1 MNEET
6 TLIQRVQD
14 FLDRRNPVIKRDQ
27 DDLKQSRSLSSGFAF
42 TEEDDD
48 FRGEDRAKIVAN
60 VLRPWVNTVIS
71 NYTSNP
77 FGIGVKRASGEGAP
91 EINAILD
98 YVQSKC
104 DFTDLASEILEAVL
118 NDGYAYVLTTNE
130 VDDPETNSQYPRPI
144 ILDSNRTF
152 MDDSEDPTGADCDMA
167 VYVSVIKKS
176 KAESMYGISKFK
188 LKQATD
194 PFAQY
199 NFVPDS
205 VNYTT
210 IATIYEV
217 VEGGVQV
224 SKMCHGIELDEPVI
238 IAGMKRLPIVRI
250 AGEKVY
256 MPTTEQW
263 HYRGAYWFVYDLL
276 RVINYQM
283 SLHAERVAAAPTAKM
298 MVDSRVIA
306 GNEDDWNSI
315 NKQPKAYV
323 KYNAVDETGNA
334 LPVPQVF
341 PIDKDNTDLISG
353 VQSMTQMVTS
363 ILGAPTGEP
372 PKNETE
378 VSVLLRKS
386 ISEATANRY
395 IKSLGEG
402 LEAIGEVILQWLPT
416 LFDVERN
423 YNNQMLMAINDI
435 NSYVVVVD
443 SGPVISSQQSKTV
456 AQLMAVDRL
465 LASNPTSKIIPVI
478 IKNLDMPQE
487 DKQIILQQLMSA
499 NQPVVDPAMQQA
511 MAQKDEQLQQATVVL
526 QEKDKQIS
534 MLQQSLFEM
543 QNDSKASMWETQQ
556 KLAFEERK
564 HMMDLQWEREKFMME
579 LQAKAGKLTFDA
591 IEQEKDRQL
600 EAQIEADKM
609 RVELEKDRNN
619 AREQAMQIEVPVFTN
634 SKFTG

>member
-60 VLRPWVNTVIS
+60 VLRPWINTVIS

-298 MVDSRVIA
+298 MVDARVIA

-323 KYNAVDETGNA
+323 KYNAVDETGMA
-334 LPVPQVF
+334 LPPPQPF
-341 PIDKDNTDLISG
+341 PVDKDNGDLVTG
-353 VQSMTQMVTS
+353 VQTMTQMVTS

-386 ISEATANRY
+386 VSEATANRY
-395 IKSLGEG
+395 IKSLCEG

-416 LFDVERN
+416 LFDIERN
-423 YNNQMLMAINDI
+423 YNNQMLQAVNDI
-435 NSYVVVVD
+435 SSYVVVVD
-443 SGPVISSQQSKTV
+443 SGPVIASQQSKTV

-465 LASNPTSKIIPVI
+465 LASNPTSKIIPTI

-487 DKQIILQQLMSA
+487 DKQIIIQQLGQA
-499 NQPVVDPAMQQA
+499 QQPVVDPAMQQA
-511 MAQKDEQLQQATVVL
+511 MAAKDQEIAKMQATL
-526 QEKDKQIS
+526 QSMAKENSALQIQ
-534 MLQQSLFEM
+534 LNEFVD
-543 QNDSKASMWETQQ
+543 DSEIKIRIAQMDNET
-556 KLAFEERK
+556 KIYLKRLDLAAA
-564 HMMDLQWEREKFMME
+564 DAE
-579 LQAKAGKLTFDA
+579 LQAKLQADFMTQQAKLQN
-591 IEQEKDRQL
+591 ELVKKRMELRKD
-600 EAQIEADKM
+600 
-609 RVELEKDRNN
+609 VPV
-619 AREQAMQIEVPVFTN
+619 VPVFN
-634 SKFTG
+634 EGRF

>member
-1 MNEET
+1 MEET
-6 TLIQRVQD
+6 QLLQRVQD

-60 VLRPWVNTVIS
+60 VLRPWINTVIS
-71 NYTSNP
+71 SYTANP
-77 FGIGVKRASGEGAP
+77 FGIGVRRTNGMGAP
-91 EINAILD
+91 EMNTILD

-104 DFTDLASEILEAVL
+104 DFTDLASNILEAVL

-130 VDDPETNSQYPRPI
+130 IDDPQTNSQYPHPI
-144 ILDSNRTF
+144 LLDSSRTF

-167 VYVSVIKKS
+167 MYVSVIKKT
-176 KAESMYGISKFK
+176 KAESQYGINRYA
-188 LKQATD
+188 LRQASD

-199 NFVPDS
+199 NFVKDS
-205 VNYTT
+205 TNYTT

-217 VEGGVQV
+217 VDDGVKV
-224 SKMCHGIELDEPVI
+224 SKMCHGIELDTPVI
-238 IAGMKRLPIVRI
+238 IAGMTRLPIVRI

-283 SLHAERVAAAPTAKM
+283 SLHAERVASAPTAKIM
-298 MVDSRVIA
+298 LDPRVLA
-306 GNEDDWNSI
+306 GNEDDWNGI

-323 KYNAVDETGNA
+323 KINAVDETGSP
-334 LPVPQVF
+334 LPLPQAF
-341 PIDKDNTDLISG
+341 PVDKDNSDLISG

-372 PKNETE
+372 PRNETE

-386 ISEATANRY
+386 VSEATANRY
-395 IKSLGEG
+395 IKALCEG

-423 YNNQMLMAINDI
+423 YNNQMLAAISDI
-435 NSYVVVVD
+435 SAYTVVVD
-443 SGPVISSQQSKTV
+443 SGPVIASQQSKTV

-465 LASNPTSKIIPVI
+465 LASNPASKIIPVI
-478 IKNLDMPQE
+478 VKNLDMPQE
-487 DKQIILQQLMSA
+487 DKQIIIQQLATS
-499 NQPVVDPAMQQA
+499 QQSVVDPAMQQA
-511 MAQKDEQLQQATVVL
+511 MVAKDQQIAQMQATIEQQAKQNSAL
-526 QEKDKQIS
+526 QIQLNEYID
-534 MLQQSLFEM
+534 
-543 QNDSKASMWETQQ
+543 DSEIKLRIAQMDNETKIFLKRLELSASNE
-556 KLAFEERK
+556 
-564 HMMDLQWEREKFMME
+564 E
-579 LQAKAGKLTFDA
+579 LQAQLQADFMTQQAKL
-591 IEQEKDRQL
+591 Q
-600 EAQIEADKM
+600 ADLAKKRM
-609 RVELEKDRNN
+609 ELR
-619 AREQAMQIEVPVFTN
+619 AAVPEVPVFSN
-634 SKFTG
+634 GRFV

>member
-1 MNEET
+1 MEDI
-6 TLIQRVQD
+6 TLLQRVKD

-42 TEEDDD
+42 TERDDE

-60 VLRPWVNTVIS
+60 VLRPWINTVIS
-71 NYTSNP
+71 SYTANP
-77 FGIGVKRASGEGAP
+77 FGVGVKRSNGMGAP
-91 EINAILD
+91 EMNMILD

-104 DFTDLASEILEAVL
+104 DFTDLAANILEAVL

-130 VDDPETNSQYPRPI
+130 VDDPETNSQYPHPI
-144 ILDSNRTF
+144 LLDSNRTF

-167 VYVSVIKKS
+167 VYVSVIKKT
-176 KAESMYGISKFK
+176 KAESIYNIDRYK

-194 PFAQY
+194 PFAEY
-199 NFVPDS
+199 NFLKDS
-205 VNYTT
+205 INYTT
-210 IATIYEV
+210 IATVYEV
-217 VEGGVQV
+217 VEDGVQV
-224 SKMCHGIELDEPVI
+224 SKLCHGIEIDEPVI

-263 HYRGAYWFVYDLL
+263 HYRGAYWFVFDIL

-298 MVDSRVIA
+298 MLDARVIA
-306 GNEDDWNSI
+306 GNEDDWKNM
-315 NKQPKAYV
+315 NKQPKTYV
-323 KYNAVDETGNA
+323 KYNAVDEAGNT
-334 LPVPQVF
+334 LPIPQVF
-341 PIDKDNTDLISG
+341 PVDKDNTDLISG

-386 ISEATANRY
+386 VSEATANRY
-395 IKSLGEG
+395 IKALCEG

-423 YNNQMLMAINDI
+423 YNNQMLQAINDI
-435 NSYVVVVD
+435 SGYVVTVD
-443 SGPVISSQQSKTV
+443 SGPVIASQQSKTV

-487 DKQIILQQLMSA
+487 DKQIIIQQLGQA
-499 NQPVVDPAMQQA
+499 QQPVVDPAMQQA
-511 MAQKDEQLQQATVVL
+511 IAQKDQQLQQASAMN
-526 QEKDKQIS
+526 QEASKQIA

-543 QNDSKASMWETQQ
+543 QTDSKASMWETQQ
-556 KLAFEERK
+556 KIAADERK
-564 HMMDLQWEREKFMME
+564 HVMDLQWEREKFMLE

-591 IEQEKDRQL
+591 VEKEKDRQL
-600 EAQIEADKM
+600 ESEIAAREMLAD
-609 RVELEKDRNN
+609 LEKDRERTRQN
-619 AREQAMQIEVPVFTN
+619 AASIEVPVFTN
-634 SKFTG
+634 SKFTA